1 MEFISQIYV
10 ANKEDPPT
18 ILEEKLFWIGGGIF
32 VLGALIMILSDRISG
47 FTWIHTIGQIVSI
60 VGLILFFYGRFAAMA
75 KNEPLNGKLTEQIK
89 ISTKRINMGQNEYPI
104 SEINKLRIF
113 AGDYDGKMYPKYNY
127 IGPWC

>member
-1 MEFISQIYV
+1 
-10 ANKEDPPT
+10 
-18 ILEEKLFWIGGGIF
+18 
-32 VLGALIMILSDRISG
+32 
-47 FTWIHTIGQIVSI
+47 
-60 VGLILFFYGRFAAMA
+60 MA

-127 IGPWC
+127 IGPWCSNGVKSNISFEFNGQKISQSFYVADKSKMKELKKIKTEIKKYHYLEL